1 MDPTTEDRRSRQT
14 MPESRLFMS
23 SLSRRELAR
32 RRPGR
37 AHIWRMRLLGVL
49 LVAIVVVVFLVEHGG
64 A

>member
-1 MDPTTEDRRSRQT
+1 

-37 AHIWRMRLLGVL
+37 WHTWRVRLLWVL
-49 LVAIVVVVFLVEHGG
+49 FVAIIVVAFLIGHGG
-64 A
+64 V

>member
-1 MDPTTEDRRSRQT
+1 

-37 AHIWRMRLLGVL
+37 AHAWRVRLLGGL
-49 LVAIVVVVFLVEHGG
+49 LVAIVAAAFVIGRGG
-64 A
+64 V

>member
-1 MDPTTEDRRSRQT
+1 

-37 AHIWRMRLLGVL
+37 AHGWRVRLLVVL
-49 LVAIVVVVFLVEHGG
+49 PVAIIVVVAFILERGG
-64 A
+64 M

>member
-1 MDPTTEDRRSRQT
+1 

-37 AHIWRMRLLGVL
+37 AHVWRLRLLGVL
-49 LVAIVVVVFLVEHGG
+49 FVAMVVVAFVLERGG
-64 A
+64 V

>member
-1 MDPTTEDRRSRQT
+1 

-37 AHIWRMRLLGVL
+37 SHAWRIVLLGAMAAAIIVAAL
-49 LVAIVVVVFLVEHGG
+49 LLGHGL
-64 A
+64 

>member
-1 MDPTTEDRRSRQT
+1 

-37 AHIWRMRLLGVL
+37 SLLRPGLVVGL
-49 LVAIVVVVFLVEHGG
+49 LVVLVCAAAFVIGRGG
-64 A
+64 I

>member
-1 MDPTTEDRRSRQT
+1 

-37 AHIWRMRLLGVL
+37 AHLWRVRAVGL
-49 LVAIVVVVFLVEHGG
+49 LVAIIVVAFLLGHG
-64 A
+64 AV

>member
-1 MDPTTEDRRSRQT
+1 

-23 SLSRRELAR
+23 SLTRRELAR

-37 AHIWRMRLLGVL
+37 FHLWRLVLLGVL
-49 LVAIVVVVFLVEHGG
+49 VVAIVMAAFLIGRVV

>member
-1 MDPTTEDRRSRQT
+1 

-49 LVAIVVVVFLVEHGG
+49 LVATVVLVFVLEHGG
-64 A
+64 V

>member
-1 MDPTTEDRRSRQT
+1 

-37 AHIWRMRLLGVL
+37 AHVWRIRLLGVL
-49 LVAIVVVVFLVEHGG
+49 LVASIVVVLLLEHGTV
-64 A
+64 